1 MKSTLASIRSFVD
14 LVIEVTEI
22 DDTPELRKK
31 ILRNV
36 RKSILEDERIAPDR
50 IRDAYIQTIDDE
62 ITSI

>member
-1 MKSTLASIRSFVD
+1 VKSTLASIRSFVD